1 MNLREANMKMCCSI
15 RRLLLLLVV
24 CMVGFT
30 ASGAPQL
37 PEMPPKPQPAT
48 TAEQPR
54 VIIGRIEFV
63 VVRDAHLR
71 LKARIDTGA
80 GLSSVDAKILE
91 IIKTDTG
98 ERVRFQLQDAEGK
111 TKTLER
117 DVVGWANIKIMG
129 SDEKNRRPIVKLSI
143 CLGGKRIKGRV
154 NLNDRSNYLYPMLIG
169 RNLLNTG
176 KYLIDPSQLY
186 MQEPGCK

>member
-1 MNLREANMKMCCSI
+1 LCLAGLDAK
-15 RRLLLLLVV
+15 
-24 CMVGFT
+24 
-30 ASGAPQL
+30 GAP
-37 PEMPPKPQPAT
+37 PEATNPVPAKESVKKEPAAKP
-48 TAEQPR
+48 EKPR
-54 VIIGRIEFV
+54 VIIGRIEYV

-80 GLSSVDAKILE
+80 GLSSVHAKILE
-91 IIKTDTG
+91 IIKTDQG
-98 ERVRFQLQDAEGK
+98 ERVRFQLQDAEGV

-117 DVVGWANIKIMG
+117 DVVGWANIKVMG
-129 SDEKNRRPIVKLSI
+129 SDQKNRRPIVKLSI

-169 RNLLNTG
+169 RNLINTG
-176 KYLIDPSQLY
+176 KYLIDASQLY